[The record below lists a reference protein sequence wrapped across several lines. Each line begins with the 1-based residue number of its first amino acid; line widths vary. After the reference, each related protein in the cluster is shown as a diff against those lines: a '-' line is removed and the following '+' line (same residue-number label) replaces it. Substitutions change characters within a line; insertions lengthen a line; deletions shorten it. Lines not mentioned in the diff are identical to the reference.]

1 MATIFLEFISD
12 ALAKASLG
20 KPGQTP
26 HANTAQHARRVH
38 QEMVRSWSSNRL
50 RLFNIPEAL
59 YLMKPNQ
66 GSYTIGPDAGADF
79 DTSAGANT
87 KPVFIQAARVIVGT
101 ARRWPLNIL
110 TRPQWDI
117 VQTRTVKDP
126 DGPLDLFYDYAV
138 KLATINVAPMP
149 TTAQP
154 LYISQWNA
162 LRSFAEDELD
172 LDVEDF
178 YPGEYIKPTMLGLA
192 VELCQ
197 AYTRPVSQE
206 LLGLFQDAIGP
217 IEKTNN
223 DKLSGSFGFSR
234 SLDGPLKGDGSPVS
248 AQQGQQ

>member
-1 MATIFLEFISD
+1 MATIFLEFLSD
-12 ALAKASLG
+12 ALAKAGLQ

-26 HANTAQHARRVH
+26 HANTAQHARRIH

-59 YLMKPNQ
+59 YTMIPNQ
-66 GSYTIGPDAGADF
+66 GAYTIGPDPAANFDTTAGAF
-79 DTSAGANT
+79 T

-101 ARRWPLNIL
+101 ARRLPLNIL
-110 TRPQWDI
+110 TRPQWD
-117 VQTRTVKDP
+117 VLQGRTRSDP

-162 LRSFAEDELD
+162 LRSFNEDELD

-192 VELCQ
+192 IELCQ
-197 AYTRPVSQE
+197 AYTRPVTQE
-206 LLGLFQDAIGP
+206 LLGLFQDAIKP
-217 IEKTNN
+217 IETTNN

-248 AQQGQQ
+248 GGQQQ